1 MSTRNTPC
9 PSHPWTKPNVNK
21 LIPFPRVERL
31 TSAGTKHIPGAEGA
45 GRLLLRKTLRLRVR
59 ATMGNGSPQAR
70 LQRMEK
76 RSKDRAERQLP
87 LGSSQH
93 GAPRP
98 TPFMPTF
105 PPKFGLGLHSGV
117 IAEVHG
123 CSFCVGPV

>member
-1 MSTRNTPC
+1 
-9 PSHPWTKPNVNK
+9 
-21 LIPFPRVERL
+21 
-31 TSAGTKHIPGAEGA
+31 
-45 GRLLLRKTLRLRVR
+45 
-59 ATMGNGSPQAR
+59 MGNGSPQAR

-76 RSKDRAERQLP
+76 RSKNRAERQLP

-98 TPFMPTF
+98 TLFMPTF
-105 PPKFGLGLHSGV
+105 PPKFGFVGQLGLHRFFAQSDSEV

>member
-1 MSTRNTPC
+1 MLCQDCTSDRNE
-9 PSHPWTKPNVNK
+9 HV
-21 LIPFPRVERL
+21 
-31 TSAGTKHIPGAEGA
+31 HGADGA
-45 GRLLLRKTLRLRVR
+45 GHLLLRKTLRLRVL

-98 TPFMPTF
+98 TLFINPWT
-105 PPKFGLGLHSGV
+105 PKFGKGLYKREYGV
-117 IAEVHG
+117 GRVRM
-123 CSFCVGPV
+123 